1 MGLKILIVGA
11 RGLVGQGAL
20 KVALNAHPAIER
32 VGLLLRQ
39 EVAGLNTQNEAP
51 EKTKPVQARPPV
63 QTWSIPAFTP
73 EALANLDLGGFD
85 ACWYG
90 AGTLPLGQ
98 SASQYRAVTVDVTVN
113 VAKAFAAAN
122 PGARFLYV
130 SGLGANAASP
140 LMPMRV
146 KGEAEQALHSL
157 ELQVCSLRPGVVQ
170 PVQGVRSMHRLRDV
184 LYRAVGPVMSVA
196 SPFLKGQFTT
206 TELLGRAM
214 LKLSQPEQPLPVVL
228 ENRQINDYGKI

>member
-1 MGLKILIVGA
+1 MGLRILIVGA

-20 KVALNAHPAIER
+20 KVALNAQPSIER

-39 EVAGLNTQNEAP
+39 EVTGLNPENEAP
-51 EKTKPVQARPPV
+51 ENTKTGQLRPAV
-63 QTWSIPAFTP
+63 QTWVIPAFTP
-73 EALANLDLGGFD
+73 EALLALDLSGFD

-90 AGTLPLGQ
+90 AGTLPMGQ
-98 SASQYRAVTVDVTVN
+98 SSAKYRAVTVDVTVN

-146 KGEAEQALHSL
+146 KGEAEEALQSL
-157 ELQVCSLRPGVVQ
+157 NLQVCSLRPGVVQ
-170 PVQGVRSMHRLRDV
+170 PVQGVRSMHPLRDV
-184 LYRAVGPVMSVA
+184 LYRAVGPVMNLA

-214 LKLSQPEQPLPVVL
+214 LKLSQPERPLPLVL
-228 ENRQINDYGKI
+228 ENRQINDLGKI

>member
-39 EVAGLNTQNEAP
+39 AVAELNTQP
-51 EKTKPVQARPPV
+51 GQVRPTV

-73 EALANLDLGGFD
+73 EALATLDLGGFD

-90 AGTLPLGQ
+90 AGTLPIGQ
-98 SASQYRAVTVDVTVN
+98 STSQYRAVTVDVTVN

-157 ELQVCSLRPGVVQ
+157 DLQVCSLRPGVVQ
-170 PVQGVRSMHRLRDV
+170 SVQGVRSMHRLRDV

-196 SPFLKGQFTT
+196 SPYLKGQFTT